1 MRIAFVSRAR
11 VSCLARHHR
20 RFCFYSLSLS
30 FSLPVRASACECAC
44 KCVFKC
50 VSVSGVVVL
59 FAPAR
64 FLMKRIGTR
73 RSFPRKKFKK
83 LCARRYIYIYIHTR
97 THARAHVRKGT
108 GFVLHF
114 FVFLFWALARGRERE
129 RERER
134 EAHLGDFSYS
144 SVIRIKHK

>member
-1 MRIAFVSRAR
+1 MFRAR
-11 VSCLARHHR
+11 VSRVSRATTAV
-20 RFCFYSLSLS
+20 FVFTLSLS
-30 FSLPVRASACECAC
+30 FSSLPVRASACECAC

-83 LCARRYIYIYIHTR
+83 LCARRYIYIYTHAR
-97 THARAHVRKGT
+97 THARAHVRKGS

-129 RERER
+129 REREGSTFGGFLLF
-134 EAHLGDFSYS
+134 ECNTY
-144 SVIRIKHK
+144 

>member
-83 LCARRYIYIYIHTR
+83 LCARRYIYIYTH
-97 THARAHVRKGT
+97 THARTRARTSEKGPGSFCT
-108 GFVLHF
+108 SSSFCS
-114 FVFLFWALARGRERE
+114 GRLRVGERE
-129 RERER
+129 REREK
-134 EAHLGDFSYS
+134 EVHLGDFSYS